1 MYLRNIIIVVTII
14 IIAKIT
20 KNTLF
25 KKKIEIN
32 FLKKYF
38 NNQQIKNIKIKK
50 NTFSNL
56 TEEMSQ
62 YDFKNLKDIV
72 NENGYVN
79 SCVSNKTK
87 DYNSLS
93 YLIDRDLSQ
102 SDCIK
107 LGTGI
112 EQVLKDV
119 VAKRNPKLKNIK
131 PKNKKGQKERDHL
144 FEDEASKTIYYAELK
159 SNLNLDTEKCKSTS
173 NKCSQIL
180 EELKQEFPEHTI
192 KMYLLGIRYYKKE
205 LIPKVINSKYSCI
218 EENVLGVN
226 DYLREMNADV
236 CFETEEMYK
245 EFLNHLADKMFEDK
259 MIEDKIIEN

>member
-1 MYLRNIIIVVTII
+1 MYYRNVIIIATMT

-20 KNTLF
+20 RNTLF

-32 FLKKYF
+32 FLNKYF
-38 NNQQIKNIKIKK
+38 NNQQTKDINTNSNI
-50 NTFSNL
+50 FSNS
-56 TEEMSQ
+56 TQEMSQ
-62 YDFKNLKDIV
+62 YDFKDLKDIV
-72 NENGYVN
+72 NENAYVN

-119 VAKRNPKLKNIK
+119 VAKKNPNLKNIK

-180 EELKQEFPEHTI
+180 EELKQEYPEHTI
-192 KMYLLGIRYYKKE
+192 KMYLLGIRYYEKA
-205 LIPKVINSKYSCI
+205 LIPKIINNKYLCI
-218 EENVLGVN
+218 QENVLGVN
-226 DYLREMNADV
+226 DYLREMNTNV
-236 CFETEEMYK
+236 CFQDEKMYK
-245 EFLNHLADKMFEDK
+245 EFLNHLADKMFE
-259 MIEDKIIEN
+259 N